1 MSSERLL
8 FDFVRSKWRQFAF
21 AIALIATAN
30 IVQSCYPKLLGS
42 FTDQLQRAELTPPV
56 IVDYSLMLLGIGV
69 TFALFGGVGQ
79 YIIMRIGRYFEF
91 VTRKKLFDHFTQL
104 SESFY
109 SQHGVGKLLSYVMND
124 VTSIRES
131 ISLGINQTT
140 NAVMLIAAAVTMMAT
155 SAIPLYLIAVC
166 IAPLLIIPFVVVKLG
181 PVIRMRSLSVQES
194 LGKMTESAEEQFAGI
209 RVTKKFAVEPIMIRR
224 FGESVDRI
232 RDNQLRLV
240 RVSSLF
246 QAIIP
251 FLGALS
257 LVVTIA
263 YGGYLT
269 IENRITLGNF
279 VALTLYIRMM
289 VNPLQQ
295 IGNVINTVLRSRASL
310 ERINDLLARPADI
323 AEDEGAKPVNLDR
336 SGIRVSGLSFAYP
349 DAAKDALHG
358 IDLTIEP
365 GKTLGIIGKTGS
377 GKTTLAKLLLRIYDP
392 PAGAIRIG
400 GVDIR
405 EMTLESLRT
414 QIAYVPQ
421 EGFLFSTTI
430 RDNIA
435 FYRRDSSL
443 GEVERAAKQ
452 AQIYASIIAFPDQFE
467 TMLGERG
474 VTLSGGQRQRT
485 SLARGLIKK
494 FADSDSR
501 RQRERGRR
509 GNGEGNNRDHPRRTP
524 EQDDDIDRASDQ
536 RASARR
542 RNYRDGRRAHR
553 AAGNS
558 SAAAGS
564 AGDLCGFTR
573 HSRGGEPLCRRNS
586 DARFRILEGIRPWT
600 ALRRRRRSISRRFVS
615 CSATR
620 SRTG

>member
-485 SLARGLIKK
+485 SLARGLIKNSPILILD
-494 FADSDSR
+494 DSVSAVDAVT
-501 RQRERGRR
+501 EKAII
-509 GNGEGNNRDHPRRTP
+509 ET
-524 EQDDDIDRASDQ
+524 IRAE
-536 RASARR
+536 R
-542 RNYRDGRRAHR
+542 RNKTTILIAHR
-553 AAGNS
+553 I
-558 SAAAGS
+558 SALQHADEIIVMDEGRIVQRGTHQQLLAQPGIYAVLHAIQEEGS
-564 AGDLCGFTR
+564 HYA
-573 HSRGGEPLCRRNS
+573 
-586 DARFRILEGIRPWT
+586 EGIRTPG
-600 ALRRRRRSISRRFVS
+600 SGS
-615 CSATR
+615 
-620 SRTG
+620 